1 MMKKTLQDAV
11 NEQINQEFYSAYLY
25 LAMAAYCE
33 SINLSGVAHWLK
45 VQFKEEQ
52 AHAMK
57 LFAHV
62 ADRGGAVALKAVARP
77 PEKFGTVTR
86 LFEQVLAHEQK
97 VTGLIHKVFELAE
110 KEKDYALAAELLW
123 FIKEQVEEEKTA
135 GEIVAKLKLAG
146 EHGASL
152 LFLDKALGERQG

>member
-1 MMKKTLQDAV
+1 MMKKNLQNAV
-11 NEQINQEFYSAYLY
+11 NEQINQELYSAYLY
-25 LAMAAYCE
+25 LAMSSYCE
-33 SINLSGVAHWLK
+33 SINLSGVAHWLQ

-52 AHAMK
+52 GHAMK

-62 ADRGGAVALKAVARP
+62 VDRGGTVALQAIARP

-86 LFEQVLAHEQK
+86 LFDQVLAHEQK
-97 VTGLIHKVFELAE
+97 VTGLIHKLHDLAE
-110 KEKDYALAAELLW
+110 KEKDPALAGELQW

-135 GEIVAKLKLAG
+135 SEIVAKLKLAG